1 MISDILA
8 PTIDGDRLT
17 EREFKNFFVLLVSAG
32 NDTTRYTM
40 AAGMKALIERPDQLA
55 ELRDSVIAGDD
66 RADGLRGRGDPPL
79 GRRSRCTSGAR
90 RQRDTELAR
99 IDTIRR
105 GDKVVIWFNSRR
117 LRRPP
122 VSRPVQFDIHR
133 TPERRTLPSGG

>member
-55 ELRDSVIAGDD
+55 EFRDSVIAGDTALMESAVEEILRWGNGHDALPAHGD
-66 RADGLRGRGDPPL
+66 RRRHPPRPADQ
-79 GRRSRCTSGAR
+79 AR
-90 RQRDTELAR
+90 
-99 IDTIRR
+99 
-105 GDKVVIWFNSRR
+105 
-117 LRRPP
+117 
-122 VSRPVQFDIHR
+122 
-133 TPERRTLPSGG
+133 